1 MTPNERLGRWLEE
14 ESKVQTA
21 VSRGP
26 GAGVPGLD
34 LLKTRTGQQVME
46 GMIEG
51 TVPYA
56 EFAKKLTFSAI
67 EVAQGKAVFQGA
79 LSLTYTDHHG
89 SIHAGWIQSIMDS
102 AMGSA
107 VLTTLPVGFS
117 YVTSAVKVE
126 FVTELRQTVDRV
138 RAEATVLERTARHCS
153 ASSRLIGPD
162 GTLYA
167 TATAEC
173 RVFEAR
179 Q

>member
-1 MTPNERLGRWLEE
+1 MTPDERLGRWLED

-26 GAGVPGLD
+26 GAGVPGLE
-34 LLKTRTGQQVME
+34 LLKTKSGQQVME
-46 GMIEG
+46 GMIDG
-51 TVPYA
+51 TIPYA
-56 EFAKKLTFSAI
+56 HFAQRLTFSAI
-67 EVAQGKAVFQGA
+67 EVAKGKAVFQGA

-89 SIHAGWIQSIMDS
+89 AIHAGWIQSIMDS

-107 VLTTLPVGFS
+107 VLTTLPPGFG

-126 FVTELRQTVDRV
+126 FVTELRQAVDRV
-138 RAEATVLERTARHCS
+138 RAEATVLEQTPRRCS
-153 ASSRLIGPD
+153 AASRLVGPD